1 MNFGEQIKK
10 LRKQKNLTQEQMAS
24 QLGISR
30 QAVSNWENDRN
41 LPDIEMLISI
51 AVTFQISLDDLILG
65 GRDMNNMTEKLI
77 KDGSENRRA
86 KMNLIS
92 TCIGAGLL
100 LGGVACF
107 IAKALTPVTLNADG
121 LLQESF
127 FLLPVGAL
135 LMFAGFLVFAVT
147 GFRNILF
154 CIRPEG
160 RSGETGEK
168 RNAGTFAVIGSAVVL
183 FCIGFVLI
191 LRQANG
197 GGDSAA
203 AGMILMAVSVAGSIF
218 AGIRMHKKY

>member
-100 LGGVACF
+100 LGGYLGEITTLDRAYLFGAC
-107 IAKALTPVTLNADG
+107 LTVVSAIY
-121 LLQESF
+121 F
-127 FLLPVGAL
+127 RIKVGPH
-135 LMFAGFLVFAVT
+135 F
-147 GFRNILF
+147 
-154 CIRPEG
+154 
-160 RSGETGEK
+160 EK
-168 RNAGTFAVIGSAVVL
+168 NK
-183 FCIGFVLI
+183 
-191 LRQANG
+191 LR
-197 GGDSAA
+197 
-203 AGMILMAVSVAGSIF
+203 
-218 AGIRMHKKY
+218 

>member
-1 MNFGEQIKK
+1 
-10 LRKQKNLTQEQMAS
+10 
-24 QLGISR
+24 
-30 QAVSNWENDRN
+30 
-41 LPDIEMLISI
+41 MLISI

-77 KDGSENRRA
+77 KDGRENRRA

-121 LLQESF
+121 FLQESF

-135 LMFAGFLVFAVT
+135 LMFAGFLIFAVT

-160 RSGETGEK
+160 RSGESGEK

-191 LRQANG
+191 LRKANG

>member
-86 KMNLIS
+86 KMNL
-92 TCIGAGLL
+92 
-100 LGGVACF
+100 
-107 IAKALTPVTLNADG
+107 
-121 LLQESF
+121 
-127 FLLPVGAL
+127 
-135 LMFAGFLVFAVT
+135 
-147 GFRNILF
+147 
-154 CIRPEG
+154 
-160 RSGETGEK
+160 
-168 RNAGTFAVIGSAVVL
+168 

>member
-121 LLQESF
+121 FLQESF

-135 LMFAGFLVFAVT
+135 LMFAGFLVFA
-147 GFRNILF
+147 
-154 CIRPEG
+154 
-160 RSGETGEK
+160 
-168 RNAGTFAVIGSAVVL
+168 
-183 FCIGFVLI
+183 
-191 LRQANG
+191 
-197 GGDSAA
+197 
-203 AGMILMAVSVAGSIF
+203 
-218 AGIRMHKKY
+218 GIRMHKKY

>member
-121 LLQESF
+121 FLQESF
-127 FLLPVGAL
+127 FSA
-135 LMFAGFLVFAVT
+135 A
-147 GFRNILF
+147 
-154 CIRPEG
+154 G
-160 RSGETGEK
+160 RSAADVCRLSGFCSNRIPQYLVLHTTG
-168 RNAGTFAVIGSAVVL
+168 RTQ
-183 FCIGFVLI
+183 
-191 LRQANG
+191 RR
-197 GGDSAA
+197 
-203 AGMILMAVSVAGSIF
+203 
-218 AGIRMHKKY
+218 IRGKT

>member
-121 LLQESF
+121 FLQESF

-160 RSGETGEK
+160 RSGESGEK
-168 RNAGTFAVIGSAVVL
+168 RNAGTFAVI
-183 FCIGFVLI
+183 
-191 LRQANG
+191 
-197 GGDSAA
+197 
-203 AGMILMAVSVAGSIF
+203 
-218 AGIRMHKKY
+218 

>member
-92 TCIGAGLL
+92 TCIGA
-100 LGGVACF
+100 
-107 IAKALTPVTLNADG
+107 ALQPG
-121 LLQESF
+121 
-127 FLLPVGAL
+127 
-135 LMFAGFLVFAVT
+135 
-147 GFRNILF
+147 
-154 CIRPEG
+154 
-160 RSGETGEK
+160 
-168 RNAGTFAVIGSAVVL
+168 
-183 FCIGFVLI
+183 
-191 LRQANG
+191 
-197 GGDSAA
+197 
-203 AGMILMAVSVAGSIF
+203 
-218 AGIRMHKKY
+218 